1 MRPENREKREAEIA
15 AVAYK
20 LLEDKGF
27 DGVSM
32 LMIARQAKAS
42 NETLYRWYGGKLGL
56 FKALVGRNADE
67 VSAVLD
73 DLPATA
79 NLHTALARIGPVLLG
94 MLLGARAVALNR
106 AAASDATGDLG
117 KALASAGREVVGPK
131 LAALMAIRDMTLS
144 PREAAELYV
153 TLLVGDQQIRRVTG
167 AMPEPSPGEIQAR
180 SDIAL
185 ERFFVLAGLTPG

>member
-56 FKALVGRNADE
+56 FKALVGRNTDE

-79 NLHTALARIGPVLLG
+79 DLHTALARIGPVLLG

-131 LAALMAIRDMTLS
+131 LAALMAMQDMTLS
-144 PREAAELYV
+144 PREAAELYI

-167 AMPEPSPGEIQAR
+167 AMPEPSPDAIQAR

-185 ERFFVLAGLTPG
+185 ERFFVLAGLTPR